1 MSAEIARLNVLIT
14 DLQRNSSTDYSTT
27 AKTISNTD
35 AEALAEA
42 RAALETER
50 AGAARLEQALAVA
63 LKDNAALA
71 VKIHAEDVAP
81 ASGQPPS
88 PKDDRSAPPP
98 PPHRSAAQLHYTK
111 RGSRAPRGL
120 PQYKLC
126 ASNKNDLVSVV
137 GPRILRPYS
146 PYRVAVAGG
155 PRAQS
160 LYVAI
165 EGRRAN
171 GEQFQQGREV
181 QVQPGSSRLVDLDV
195 GEPGPGQYSLVAS
208 STSGPH
214 FASSAPLIYQ
224 ARSFCV
230 FIQTDKR
237 VYQPQDTI
245 YFRVIALDK
254 YLLGL
259 SGVVDVTVRAAGGAA
274 VRQWAGLSLDRGL
287 LALELPLADQPALGQ
302 WTIEVE
308 VRGQTYSRQVLVADY
323 VMPKFHMDIQ
333 MPKEILFK
341 DGRFVVNVTAKHFNG
356 LPVRGE
362 LTLSS
367 YAVFF
372 SGVLQPIFSSPSRKV
387 IDFNGQTEVTYD
399 LKTDLDL
406 AEDAARPLVVEA
418 VLEEKDT
425 LIKQN
430 VSARILLLRTSYR
443 LRVTAPEHF
452 KPELPY
458 NVQIEVVDSSGQVM
472 SVDDEV
478 SVERLWDDG
487 APVNVT
493 TLQLKGGLAT
503 YTLVPDK
510 AHASSRLNLVVKYKE
525 VSERVINVQQSAP
538 SGGQFLTIE
547 LLSRG
552 SVGDEMRA
560 RISATEP
567 MDLLNYAVIGRGD
580 ILHTKTLELSPARKS
595 VDIKVPV
602 TSAMAPGSILLAWY
616 PRLDPIVNTVVASAM
631 LVPQDNLLQYEVSVS
646 VSGAGRP
653 GGGVELQVSGEAGAH
668 AAVLA
673 QDARAIAAGLAGEDG
688 RGSGLTMKRVTRLVS
703 GAGRPAGAV
712 SLQVRGEAGAHA
724 AVLAQ
729 DARAVAAGLAGGGG
743 TRQRAHYEEGRFKA
757 TRWTSSY
764 LEAVHSQRGP
774 REREVVARA
783 QLAGHRQRR
792 MEAPGVSPRLLGG
805 VARPGLHGQVSVSV
819 SGAGRP
825 AGAVSLLVRGEAG
838 AHAAVLAQDARAVA
852 AGLAGGGGG
861 GSGLTMKRIEREV
874 ESFIGVKHS
883 VFKNEDHQPF
893 KGLDLGGNT
902 TAEVFQNAGVVI
914 LTDGIV
920 IRGNAREEHSPE
932 PETGTRPPLAG
943 PYAFSRLPTPPSPRY
958 YLTVNPQPTW
968 LRANFSIRNDGKGQ
982 INRQTP
988 ITSGEWSVGAFAIH
1002 PNLGLGLAS
1011 PKKFTTSVALS
1022 ISAELPASLQKGE
1035 TIAAVVTLTS
1045 SLSVDTAVEVT
1056 FHNSEQYFEFEP
1068 LENSVEASKKIELFR
1083 RLRVTVPANGLASTA
1098 FLVTVVRGG
1107 EAPVIVEASG
1117 TGVSASLFRTIDV
1130 QDGYEEELWSWILLD
1145 GRRSTA
1151 RGNVTLDAQAG
1162 TRLGGAS
1169 LKAAG
1174 DLLAPALHAS
1184 RAAPPPAADPASA
1197 VAPLAIAA
1205 VLLDYLQST
1214 LGRLLVVLMLG
1225 GASLMAAGD
1234 LLAPAL
1240 HASRA
1245 APPPAADPATAVAP
1259 LAIAAVLLDYLQ
1271 ATNRDDDIAL
1281 TTEARAQAEMGY
1293 QRLMAYRQPDGSF
1306 AAEISDDAQGDV
1318 FMTATAT
1325 RWLSRSA
1332 RYVPVSPSAAESA
1345 RWLVQQQET
1354 DGSWRP
1360 PPPPARHAPRA
1371 QQTAPLTAHAL
1382 MALLAVQSVDALHK
1396 NAINKA
1402 VDYIARALSDE
1413 LDAYSLAV
1421 VANALA
1427 MTRHPQ
1433 ASKALQLLEPHTNG
1447 TGSERY
1453 WSRQLS
1459 GSEWRNPWLRHNS
1472 AEASTAAWGLRAMLA
1487 ANLVDQALPV
1497 ARFLLAAT
1505 KPGTLDPDVLESL
1518 SQMAQLIKTSTNMRV
1533 SANVTGSEE
1542 PRQFNIDDDN
1552 ALIIQTQLVRNVR
1565 AASARTEGRGL
1576 AVLGV
1581 AARGS
1586 TNVTAAWPR
1595 YTLDPRVDAV
1605 STRDRLQLSICVGF
1619 VPQGNETISGLTLL
1633 TVQLPSGYLADI
1645 HTLTELKAAP
1655 HVSSA
1660 RLAAGGARVL
1670 AWLRALQPRERC
1682 ATLAAPRALP
1692 VARQRPG
1699 HATLR
1704 DVYDDTRQQRERC
1717 ATLAAPRALPVARQR
1732 PGHATLRD
1740 LYDDSHRARV
1750 FFQPITAHACDV
1762 CREWASCARACGTTA
1777 ERRAADTAADA
1788 PPAAPGASHGI
1799 VPATALVVIGV
1810 LLSLR

>member
-1 MSAEIARLNVLIT
+1 MVRSIILYSCFIA
-14 DLQRNSSTDYSTT
+14 
-27 AKTISNTD
+27 TI
-35 AEALAEA
+35 
-42 RAALETER
+42 
-50 AGAARLEQALAVA
+50 
-63 LKDNAALA
+63 
-71 VKIHAEDVAP
+71 AP
-81 ASGQPPS
+81 TLVQ
-88 PKDDRSAPPP
+88 
-98 PPHRSAAQLHYTK
+98 
-111 RGSRAPRGL
+111 
-120 PQYKLC
+120 C
-126 ASNKNDLVSVV
+126 VSVV

-274 VRQWAGLSLDRGL
+274 VRQWAGLPLDRGL

-430 VSARILLLRTSYR
+430 VSARILLLRTPYR

-510 AHASSRLNLVVKYKE
+510 GHASSRLNLVVKYKE

-673 QDARAIAAGLAGEDG
+673 QDAQAIAAGLAGEDG
-688 RGSGLTMKRVTRLVS
+688 R
-703 GAGRPAGAV
+703 
-712 SLQVRGEAGAHA
+712 
-724 AVLAQ
+724 
-729 DARAVAAGLAGGGG
+729 
-743 TRQRAHYEEGRFKA
+743 
-757 TRWTSSY
+757 
-764 LEAVHSQRGP
+764 
-774 REREVVARA
+774 
-783 QLAGHRQRR
+783 
-792 MEAPGVSPRLLGG
+792 
-805 VARPGLHGQVSVSV
+805 
-819 SGAGRP
+819 
-825 AGAVSLLVRGEAG
+825 
-838 AHAAVLAQDARAVA
+838 
-852 AGLAGGGGG
+852 

-968 LRANFSIRNDGKGQ
+968 LRANFSIRNDGKGM

-1151 RGNVTLDAQAG
+1151 RGNVSLDAQAG

-1169 LKAAG
+1169 LK
-1174 DLLAPALHAS
+1174 
-1184 RAAPPPAADPASA
+1184 
-1197 VAPLAIAA
+1197 
-1205 VLLDYLQST
+1205 
-1214 LGRLLVVLMLG
+1214 
-1225 GASLMAAGD
+1225 AAGD

-1271 ATNRDDDIAL
+1271 VN
-1281 TTEARAQAEMGY
+1281 
-1293 QRLMAYRQPDGSF
+1293 F
-1306 AAEISDDAQGDV
+1306 SD
-1318 FMTATAT
+1318 
-1325 RWLSRSA
+1325 
-1332 RYVPVSPSAAESA
+1332 
-1345 RWLVQQQET
+1345 
-1354 DGSWRP
+1354 
-1360 PPPPARHAPRA
+1360 
-1371 QQTAPLTAHAL
+1371 
-1382 MALLAVQSVDALHK
+1382 
-1396 NAINKA
+1396 
-1402 VDYIARALSDE
+1402 
-1413 LDAYSLAV
+1413 
-1421 VANALA
+1421 
-1427 MTRHPQ
+1427 
-1433 ASKALQLLEPHTNG
+1433 
-1447 TGSERY
+1447 
-1453 WSRQLS
+1453 
-1459 GSEWRNPWLRHNS
+1459 
-1472 AEASTAAWGLRAMLA
+1472 
-1487 ANLVDQALPV
+1487 
-1497 ARFLLAAT
+1497 
-1505 KPGTLDPDVLESL
+1505 
-1518 SQMAQLIKTSTNMRV
+1518 
-1533 SANVTGSEE
+1533 
-1542 PRQFNIDDDN
+1542 
-1552 ALIIQTQLVRNVR
+1552 
-1565 AASARTEGRGL
+1565 
-1576 AVLGV
+1576 
-1581 AARGS
+1581 
-1586 TNVTAAWPR
+1586 
-1595 YTLDPRVDAV
+1595 
-1605 STRDRLQLSICVGF
+1605 
-1619 VPQGNETISGLTLL
+1619 
-1633 TVQLPSGYLADI
+1633 
-1645 HTLTELKAAP
+1645 
-1655 HVSSA
+1655 
-1660 RLAAGGARVL
+1660 
-1670 AWLRALQPRERC
+1670 
-1682 ATLAAPRALP
+1682 
-1692 VARQRPG
+1692 
-1699 HATLR
+1699 
-1704 DVYDDTRQQRERC
+1704 
-1717 ATLAAPRALPVARQR
+1717 
-1732 PGHATLRD
+1732 
-1740 LYDDSHRARV
+1740 
-1750 FFQPITAHACDV
+1750 
-1762 CREWASCARACGTTA
+1762 
-1777 ERRAADTAADA
+1777 
-1788 PPAAPGASHGI
+1788 
-1799 VPATALVVIGV
+1799 
-1810 LLSLR
+1810 